1 MEIDHNEAMER
12 DAHKI
17 RAGVIAGICFT
28 IVFLNFIRDSIM
40 KTLKWENKKGALGG
54 LFFRACG
61 GKYIYAYTKIKDRYL
76 LMIDT
81 GSVEVSFPLRTEKA
95 CKDIANNLEFK

>member
-1 MEIDHNEAMER
+1 MFHYYVSFNIIEWD
-12 DAHKI
+12 
-17 RAGVIAGICFT
+17 
-28 IVFLNFIRDSIM
+28 IM

-54 LFFRACG
+54 LFFRAS
-61 GKYIYAYTKIKDRYL
+61 GKDIIYAYTKIKDRYL